1 MEATITWLFVL
12 WFSLLPGALFIW
24 SYGMIAGRWTMR
36 KEGGR
41 YLLMSIGYSAIFH
54 FLFAPF
60 TYNLWSTY
68 WDKISQGE
76 RVSLW
81 LWAALMPYLILP
93 VGVGLLSGK
102 ATLIAGRN
110 SNRWYSWTRF
120 LAGRT
125 QNPQAWDF
133 LFGRDALTGW
143 VRLRTKEDI
152 FIGGYYGPGSYVA
165 GYPEQQD
172 IYLSNLAEVRS
183 DTGDFVVDHDN
194 KPKLL
199 NSGLLIRWDEVVYLE
214 FKESEDRK
222 L

>member
-24 SYGMIAGRWTMR
+24 SYGMIAGRWTTR

-54 FLFAPF
+54 FLFAPV
-60 TYNLWSTY
+60 TYSLWSIY

-81 LWAALMPYLILP
+81 LWVALMPYVILP
-93 VGVGLLSGK
+93 VGVGVLAGK
-102 ATLIAGRN
+102 ATLIESRGY
-110 SNRWYSWTRF
+110 NRWYSWTRF
-120 LAGRT
+120 LAGSTR
-125 QNPQAWDF
+125 NPQAWDF

-143 VRLRTKEDI
+143 VRLRTKEGI
-152 FIGGYYGPGSYVA
+152 FIGGYYGPGSSVA

-172 IYLSNLAEVRS
+172 IYLRNLAEVHS
-183 DTGDFVVDHDN
+183 DTGEFILDHDQ
-194 KPKLL
+194 KPTLL
-199 NSGLLIRWDEVVYLE
+199 SSGLLIRWDEVSYLE
-214 FKESEDRK
+214 FKESEDQE